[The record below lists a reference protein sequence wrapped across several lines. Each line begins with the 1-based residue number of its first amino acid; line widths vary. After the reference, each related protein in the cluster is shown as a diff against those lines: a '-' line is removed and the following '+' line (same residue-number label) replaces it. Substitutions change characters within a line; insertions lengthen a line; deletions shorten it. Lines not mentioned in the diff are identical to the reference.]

1 MSRGSNPA
9 MTCGTW
15 WIADTGSNIF
25 VPVMT
30 ATCPGMMKPSIL
42 FSPRSNS
49 ACMMGGQI
57 LWQL

>member
-9 MTCGTW
+9 MTWGTW
-15 WIADTGSNIF
+15 CCSDTGMNIP

-30 ATCPGMMKPSIL
+30 ATWPGMMKPSIL

-49 ACMMGGQI
+49 VSMMGGQI